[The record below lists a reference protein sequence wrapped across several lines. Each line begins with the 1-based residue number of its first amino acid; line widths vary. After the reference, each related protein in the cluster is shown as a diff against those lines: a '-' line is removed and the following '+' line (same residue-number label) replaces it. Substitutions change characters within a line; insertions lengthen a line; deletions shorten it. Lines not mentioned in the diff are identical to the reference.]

1 MIGLDTLRPLIPMY
15 LAMIVALLLV
25 TYVPAIS
32 ELLPRQFGLID

>member
-1 MIGLDTLRPLIPMY
+1 MIRPLILMY

-32 ELLPRQFGLID
+32 EWLPGRLGLMD